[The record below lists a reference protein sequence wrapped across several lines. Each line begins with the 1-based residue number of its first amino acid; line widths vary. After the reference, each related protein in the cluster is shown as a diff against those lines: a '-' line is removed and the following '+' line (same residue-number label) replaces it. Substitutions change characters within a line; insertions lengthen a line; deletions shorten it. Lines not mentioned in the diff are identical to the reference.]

1 MDYDICAYEI
11 WGQRCVVCEGSAS
24 GHTLQTS
31 TNLKRRV
38 YKAGCENTGI
48 LEKEIQGSIFIS
60 VWVSSFVNGS
70 MCTQRFS
77 VF

>member
-24 GHTLQTS
+24 GHILQTS